1 MLEQLASFGHRFTV
15 GVLAQ
20 SLLPVLLSL
29 RTGLEAMYLAARFG
43 IIPALGSLLRL
54 LQMLVAGY
62 ALYRVGRLACRHV
75 LRPAYRAVP
84 EDFPRVVFDAMIID
98 YLARQHGCRRDTA
111 AYMFF
116 FLVCMRYRGDGL

>member
-1 MLEQLASFGHRFTV
+1 M

-29 RTGLEAMYLAARFG
+29 CTDLEAMYLAARFG
-43 IIPALGSLLRL
+43 SIPALGSLPRL

-84 EDFPRVVFDAMIID
+84 EDLPRVVFDAMIID
-98 YLARQHGCRRDTA
+98 YLARQHGCRRDTT
-111 AYMFF
+111 AYIFF
-116 FLVCMRYRGDGL
+116 FLVCMRYRGDGR